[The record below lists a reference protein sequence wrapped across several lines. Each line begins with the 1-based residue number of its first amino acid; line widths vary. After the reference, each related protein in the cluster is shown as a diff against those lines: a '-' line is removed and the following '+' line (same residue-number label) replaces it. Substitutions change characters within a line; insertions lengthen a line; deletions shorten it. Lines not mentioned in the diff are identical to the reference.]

1 MCMALL
7 IWQFN
12 VSMLV
17 FTVTD
22 LPAPT
27 LEVQCHRVVNE
38 TTGLIGIIAR
48 FRIITEEEDENSTT
62 VLDLALEAIDHYEA
76 RLDVV
81 ELLEGNKTQ
90 QVDIVFLHSFTV
102 KVSVSKFV
110 NVHMELVHATYPPAE

>member
-1 MCMALL
+1 
-7 IWQFN
+7 
-12 VSMLV
+12 MLV

-22 LPAPT
+22 PPAPT

-38 TTGLIGIIAR
+38 TTGLIGIVAR

-81 ELLEGNKTQ
+81 ELLEGNETQ

-102 KVSVSKFV
+102 KVSTSKFV
-110 NVHMELVHATYPPAE
+110 NVELVHATYPPTE

>member
-38 TTGLIGIIAR
+38 TTGLIGIVAR